1 MGRGLPVKEKSLYFL
16 HRRWLSVAIA
26 AVLFCPALICSAQTT
41 QPPADQNAAPD
52 VLVLSNGDTLHGKLV
67 GEAGGTVTF
76 HTDPLGD
83 VSLTWDKIKELHT
96 AQNFAVLKPD
106 QELRHRRDVKNL
118 PVGTVAMTDQN
129 VQLQPTN
136 QAPATTV
143 AVKDAAYIVDEST
156 LRKQAGETG
165 FFVGWNGSATAGATI
180 VEATQKQYNFAWGLG
195 LVRQIPTVPW
205 LDPNNRTSIDFLGS
219 FGKTTQPAYFSG
231 GLFIPE
237 VVTKTSIFHADAE
250 RDEYFAPRW
259 YVLGLTAFDHN
270 YSQNLDLQQIYG
282 GGIGFTAVKTPTQE
296 LDLKATVQY
305 EKQQFM
311 GSGPGT
317 NLNLVGST
325 FAANYLLKMKFATF
339 TQQLAY
345 IPAWNDMTAYS
356 VAETNLLTFPTY
368 KNLGFSVG
376 TIDTYL
382 NNPPISLPPTQRNSF
397 QFTLGLTYALVSKY

>member
-1 MGRGLPVKEKSLYFL
+1 MSQENEMNFLYRRRLLPAF
-16 HRRWLSVAIA
+16 
-26 AVLFCPALICSAQTT
+26 AVLLLMAGLFCALGTAQQPAA
-41 QPPADQNAAPD
+41 QNASPD

-67 GEAGGTVTF
+67 SEAGGTVTF

-83 VSLTWDKIKELHT
+83 VSVTWDKIKELHT

-129 VQLQPTN
+129 VQLQPAN
-136 QAPATTV
+136 QAAAATV
-143 AVKDAAYIVDEST
+143 PVKDAAYIVDEAS
-156 LRKQAGETG
+156 LNKQAHEPG

-180 VEATQKQYNFAWGLG
+180 IEATQKQYNFAWGIG
-195 LVRQIPTVPW
+195 LVRAIPTVPW
-205 LDPNNRTSIDFLGS
+205 LDPTNRTSVDFLGS
-219 FGKTTQPAYFSG
+219 FGKTIQPSYFSSG
-231 GLFIPE
+231 VFVPD

-250 RDEYFAPRW
+250 RDEYFSPRW
-259 YVLGLTAFDHN
+259 YVLGMTAFDHN

-282 GGIGFTAVKTPTQE
+282 GGIGWTAIKTPRQE

-311 GSGPGT
+311 GSAPGS

-325 FAANYLLKMKFATF
+325 FAANYVLKMKFATF
-339 TQQLAY
+339 NQQLAY
-345 IPAWNDMTAYS
+345 IPAWNDMSAYS
-356 VAETNLLTFPTY
+356 LAETDLLTFPTY

-382 NNPPISLPPTQRNSF
+382 NNPPASLPPTQRNSF
-397 QFTLGLTYALVSKY
+397 QFVLGLTYALVSKY